1 MARTRAKGAATSTTS
16 KSSTKSQTSSTE
28 SKHTLAPEST
38 NPPKIFILPKK
49 ATSEARVVSLLN
61 PRYKKPTRYLVCP
74 ETGIYEFTRIAA
86 PKSTPRS
93 WLIEASGTREENDA
107 APKSDNQQDA
117 EEFGAYVT
125 KGADLYIATPID
137 PLFLVLPAL
146 ESEKKRLITSDDHFD
161 TIPKESSP
169 HFSEILRWGNVRQ
182 TLESRMAAVC
192 DMINVDVE
200 SMYRLNEEKLLKE
213 LLGKAT
219 RMSKGLPASME
230 EKFVA
235 KALEAPVLSVK
246 RETAN
251 GAPAEP
257 ENASSAP
264 ESGASTP
271 KVESTESQ
279 SSASSTGMNLTGA
292 SEAST
297 AATSVAGEESK
308 AAAEE
313 AFELKPAITPSP
325 EVISLQRMRVA
336 FSFILSGY
344 IAQSQASSLQA
355 LLSEKKSLADFTAL
369 DDYLA
374 QVAKLKQ
381 EASVSR
387 SMADYSRK
395 RMLDD
400 DEQAA
405 REEKKRKKEE
415 EEKRQKA
422 GTSRGVKNLSKVNTS
437 GMKKMSDFFKK
448 K

>member
-16 KSSTKSQTSSTE
+16 KSTTKSQTSNE
-28 SKHTLAPEST
+28 SRFTLAPEST

-61 PRYKKPTRYLVCP
+61 PRYNKPTRYLVCP
-74 ETGIYEFTRIAA
+74 ENGIYEFTRIAA

-93 WLIEASGTREENDA
+93 WLIEAAGAREEDA
-107 APKSDNQQDA
+107 AAQKSDSQEDA
-117 EEFGAYVT
+117 QEFGAYIT
-125 KGADLYIATPID
+125 KGADLYIATPVD

-146 ESEKKRLITSDDHFD
+146 KSEKKRFVTSDDHFD
-161 TIPKESSP
+161 TIPKELSP
-169 HFSEILRWGNVRQ
+169 HFSEILRWGHVRQ
-182 TLESRMAAVC
+182 TLESRMATVC
-192 DMINVDVE
+192 DTVEAGDE

-213 LLGKAT
+213 LVDKAT
-219 RMSKGLPASME
+219 RMSKDGLPASME

-246 RETAN
+246 RET
-251 GAPAEP
+251 PK
-257 ENASSAP
+257 P

-271 KVESTESQ
+271 KDESLESQ
-279 SSASSTGMNLTGA
+279 SSTLSTETNKTGV

-297 AATSVAGEESK
+297 AATSVGGEESK
-308 AAAEE
+308 VAAEE
-313 AFELKPAITPSP
+313 AFELKPAITASP
-325 EVISLQRMRVA
+325 EVVSLQRMRVA

-344 IAQSQASSLQA
+344 IAPPQASSLQA
-355 LLSEKKSLADFTAL
+355 LLSEKKGIADFAAL

-381 EASVSR
+381 EATMSR

-405 REEKKRKKEE
+405 RDEKKRKKEE